1 MALKATIHKVQLQ
14 IADMDRHYYAD
25 HALTVAQHPSETDER
40 MMVRLLAFALNAD
53 ASLAFGRGVSTEGE
67 PDLWRKDLT
76 DAIEVWIQLG
86 QPDEKEI
93 RRACARASQVIL
105 YPYSGHGAA
114 IWWEQVAGKCATL
127 DNLTVIDIA
136 PASVQALATLAARSM
151 TLNCLIQ
158 DGAVWV
164 TRPDQDAVE
173 VEMAMLKA
181 ARNS

>member
-53 ASLAFGRGVSTEGE
+53 ASLTFGRGVSTEGE

-86 QPDEKEI
+86 QPDESSRRGSRLPRPLTPPGI
-93 RRACARASQVIL
+93 RFRTTAVHEERLS
-105 YPYSGHGAA
+105 P
-114 IWWEQVAGKCATL
+114 
-127 DNLTVIDIA
+127 LTV
-136 PASVQALATLAARSM
+136 SS
-151 TLNCLIQ
+151 IQ
-158 DGAVWV
+158 INP
-164 TRPDQDAVE
+164 R
-173 VEMAMLKA
+173 
-181 ARNS
+181 

>member
-1 MALKATIHKVQLQ
+1 MALTATIFKAALEVSDL
-14 IADMDRHYYAD
+14 DRNVYGEFH
-25 HALTVAQHPSETDER
+25 LTLARHPSETDER